1 MDTPT
6 FPPPKDAAE
15 QEVLDRLVSIRD
27 KLQLLKQDRKTYMQK
42 QHVIPLYQETVE
54 QVRRL
59 NESRSGDQKVE
70 ENRVDRVLD
79 SCFQLLSLCFMTI
92 GQNNSAPAAY
102 ALTATIKRLLDHLTE
117 VDLFSAKDLE
127 SISETLNQLSRNI
140 KHSSEYSSPYLIT
153 LLMNRLDLC
162 KRSLASLQKR
172 LGRLEDPLPNVHEK
186 LISILRSISLA
197 NTRTKFSASEV
208 KSLRAQL
215 KEIDEKIKANK
226 YLTVDD
232 RQPAGSEDVD
242 FLLRKCLLWSD
253 IVLERR
259 GVISEPFKATYD
271 ILVRIRNDLETLS
284 ITSKWS
290 LREADLYDFQRQLD
304 KIDESRVNGNWKDED
319 GKEAELYIQRTLLYL
334 VRRSY
339 GYIYFLMI
347 SSNPVSEALQP
358 TFNQLQTLK
367 KCLIEVRNN
376 GGVSTVRELYP
387 YSLKLNSIDNL
398 RVDGKFMFNGDIP
411 EGQGSVNELLAECF
425 EINYE
430 LRVAAE
436 AAAEAVDVDD
446 DEDETPGAGDVDAEA
461 STEALA
467 KALEDSKLENKSEGQ
482 VTA

>member
-15 QEVLDRLVSIRD
+15 QEVLDSLVSIRD

-59 NESRSGDQKVE
+59 NESRSGDQKIE

-172 LGRLEDPLPNVHEK
+172 LGRLEDPLPKVHEK

-215 KEIDEKIKANK
+215 KEVDEKVKANK
-226 YLTVDD
+226 YLTVDG

-290 LREADLYDFQRQLD
+290 LREADL
-304 KIDESRVNGNWKDED
+304 
-319 GKEAELYIQRTLLYL
+319 
-334 VRRSY
+334 SY

-436 AAAEAVDVDD
+436 AAAEAADVDD
-446 DEDETPGAGDVDAEA
+446 DEEETAVSGDVDAEA

>member
-6 FPPPKDAAE
+6 FPPPKDAVE

-59 NESRSGDQKVE
+59 NESRSGDQKIE

-172 LGRLEDPLPNVHEK
+172 LSRLEDPLPNVHEK

-215 KEIDEKIKANK
+215 KEIDEKVKANK
-226 YLTVDD
+226 YLTVDG

-319 GKEAELYIQRTLLYL
+319 GKEAELYIQRVSPAAL
-334 VRRSY
+334 SY

-446 DEDETPGAGDVDAEA
+446 DEDETPVSGDVDAEA